1 MARQR
6 KRIREKGK
14 LRLSSYFKKIGD
26 GTSVSLVVEGG
37 VRASFPRRL
46 KGMSGKVS
54 GSRGKFKL
62 VEIKD
67 GNKLKTFII
76 HPVHLKVL

>member
-1 MARQR
+1 MARIK

-14 LRLSSYFKKIGD
+14 LRLSEYFRKFSDGDKIG
-26 GTSVSLVVEGG
+26 VVTNVG
-37 VRASFPRRL
+37 VRASFPRRIR
-46 KGMSGKVS
+46 GMSGNVV

-62 VEIKD
+62 IEIKD

-76 HPVHLKVL
+76 HPVHLRKL